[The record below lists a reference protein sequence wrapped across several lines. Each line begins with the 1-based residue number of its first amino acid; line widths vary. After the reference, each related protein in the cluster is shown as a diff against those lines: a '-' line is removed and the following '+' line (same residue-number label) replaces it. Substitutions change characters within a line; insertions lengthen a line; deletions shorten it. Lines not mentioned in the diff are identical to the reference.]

1 LVICPVIFAGAVTAE
16 HQCKPVIL
24 PVFVIIWKF
33 LVWKH
38 TYWWTGYKKG
48 LPSIASNEDEYI
60 SISLT

>member
-1 LVICPVIFAGAVTAE
+1 LSSNLLLEQLTAE

-24 PVFVIIWKF
+24 PFFVIIWKF
-33 LVWKH
+33 IVWKH